1 MLTLIR
7 SLRLKDGFPLSG
19 SVFLMNYRVI
29 QGKTHFRNEH
39 VNRDQI
45 SCVYSIKGK
54 RKLKWHIMMK
64 FSLHDEVWSFK
75 EHLPF
80 IFQNLY
86 L

>member
-1 MLTLIR
+1 MFTLIR

-45 SCVYSIKGK
+45 SYAYSI
-54 RKLKWHIMMK
+54 RKTKTKMAHY
-64 FSLHDEVWSFK
+64 DE
-75 EHLPF
+75 
-80 IFQNLY
+80 IFLA
-86 L
+86 